1 MNKQMM
7 NFQKTINKSLGF
19 LDNKNTLYGVLIF
32 LVIYSALLVDWM
44 TLYFIS
50 FIDSMIGKI
59 IIILLII
66 IIGMKSRA
74 IALLLALSFVI
85 TLQRAQMLRMQGN
98 LVELR
103 VMEKLNNK
111 QENGVNG
118 GVPREEEE
126 EEEEEHHNKKIIE
139 SLENENESGVAGN
152 IDEAGQQDPETF
164 QNFMGSLFQE
174 SSKEKPVNSILGYNS
189 NIDCS
194 MNCGK
199 NIDGQ
204 CSPVETYNSEY
215 DPQGLNCMNNV
226 GGYVDSIGFPF

>member
-1 MNKQMM
+1 M
-7 NFQKTINKSLGF
+7 INKSLGF
-19 LDNKNTLYGVLIF
+19 LDNKNTLYGVLVF

-44 TLYFIS
+44 PKLFIS

-59 IIILLII
+59 LTILIII

-74 IALLLALSFVI
+74 VALLLALAFVI
-85 TLQRAQMLRMQGN
+85 TLQRAQVLRMNGN

-126 EEEEEHHNKKIIE
+126 EEKQKKVIE
-139 SLENENESGVAGN
+139 TLDNEVQGGVVKSVDDAT
-152 IDEAGQQDPETF
+152 ELF
-164 QNFMGSLFQE
+164 QNFMGSLFAD
-174 SSKEKPVNSILGYNS
+174 SSKEQPVNTILGYNS
-189 NIDCS
+189 DTDCS

-204 CSPVETYNSEY
+204 CSPVETYNGEY
-215 DPQGLNCMNNV
+215 DPQGLTCMNNV
-226 GGYVDSIGFPF
+226 GGYVDTVGYPF

>member
-7 NFQKTINKSLGF
+7 NLQKMMNKSLGF
-19 LDNKNTLYGVLIF
+19 LDNKKTLYGVLIF
-32 LVIYSALLVDWM
+32 LVVYSALLVNWM
-44 TLYFIS
+44 PKLFIS
-50 FIDSMIGKI
+50 FIDSILGKI
-59 IIILLII
+59 LMILLII

-74 IALLLALSFVI
+74 IALLLALAFVI
-85 TLQRAQMLRMQGN
+85 TLQRAQMLRMSGN
-98 LVELR
+98 LVELK

-111 QENGVNG
+111 QE
-118 GVPREEEE
+118 
-126 EEEEEHHNKKIIE
+126 EEEEEHNKV
-139 SLENENESGVAGN
+139 NEPFNNGDEDEDESGVATDTN
-152 IDEAGQQDPETF
+152 SAVKPETF

-174 SSKEKPVNSILGYNS
+174 SSKEKPVNTILEYNS
-189 NIDCS
+189 NTDCS

-226 GGYVDSIGFPF
+226 GGYVDSIGYPF